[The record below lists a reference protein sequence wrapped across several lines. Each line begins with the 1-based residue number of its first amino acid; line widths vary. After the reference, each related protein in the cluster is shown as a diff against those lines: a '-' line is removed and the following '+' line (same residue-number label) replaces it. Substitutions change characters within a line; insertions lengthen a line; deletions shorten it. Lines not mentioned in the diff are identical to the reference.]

1 MIANVKMPRLC
12 AKCYQCCKCHGP
24 WQKYH
29 KCHGSEQNANTA
41 MVLGN
46 DATNATNLSTMLP
59 IPRPFTKY
67 YKCHGSKQNA
77 TSLLSCLKRR
87 IDVTRQVMSTFLFF
101 FCFFLNGFCGAGI
114 GINFRTSPEPHQ

>member
-1 MIANVKMPRLC
+1 MELRIFTYMIANVKMPRLC

-59 IPRPFTKY
+59 IPRPFTKC
-67 YKCHGSKQNA
+67 YKCHGSEQNA
-77 TSLLSCLKRR
+77 NAAMVLGNNATNTTALYKILQMPRL
-87 IDVTRQVMSTFLFF
+87 
-101 FCFFLNGFCGAGI
+101 
-114 GINFRTSPEPHQ
+114 